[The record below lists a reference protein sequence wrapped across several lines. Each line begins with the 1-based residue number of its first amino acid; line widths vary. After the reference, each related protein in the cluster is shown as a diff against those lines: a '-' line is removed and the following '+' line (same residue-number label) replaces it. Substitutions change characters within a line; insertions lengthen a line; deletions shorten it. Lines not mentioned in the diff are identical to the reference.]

1 MPILR
6 NCLLLQRVLE
16 KTASHLVGKRDY
28 PVLRSDPGRQNMCRN
43 KHRNTE
49 QCGPWEH
56 EEAWTLPGM
65 SCLEGWSLQ
74 TSSYMTNKSCF
85 STSCLGPLFH
95 DNLFGGFDRD
105 LNPARMWGAE
115 NPRPKAVRQSSTS
128 RKTGI
133 REGYITAF
141 ERCCLES
148 IGIQINFCLHSLR
161 SIDIPCMSM
170 SVTTAS
176 MQSYLPSQQ
185 PLMIFP
191 KRPFFVQCLDLITWQ
206 LMIWGESCH
215 DVIIHA
221 NIT

>member
-1 MPILR
+1 MRSLGARRGLDLARHVLLR
-6 NCLLLQRVLE
+6 RLV
-16 KTASHLVGKRDY
+16 ASNVII
-28 PVLRSDPGRQNMCRN
+28 
-43 KHRNTE
+43 
-49 QCGPWEH
+49 
-56 EEAWTLPGM
+56 
-65 SCLEGWSLQ
+65 
-74 TSSYMTNKSCF
+74 YMTNKSCF

-141 ERCCLES
+141 ERYYLES

-161 SIDIPCMSM
+161 SIDIPCMSI

-185 PLMIFP
+185 PLIIFP
-191 KRPFFVQCLDLITWQ
+191 IQSNVAVSGNVPFSYNVLI
-206 LMIWGESCH
+206 
-215 DVIIHA
+215 
-221 NIT
+221 

>member
-1 MPILR
+1 MRSLGARRGLDLARHVLLR
-6 NCLLLQRVLE
+6 RLV
-16 KTASHLVGKRDY
+16 ASNVII
-28 PVLRSDPGRQNMCRN
+28 
-43 KHRNTE
+43 
-49 QCGPWEH
+49 
-56 EEAWTLPGM
+56 
-65 SCLEGWSLQ
+65 
-74 TSSYMTNKSCF
+74 YMTNKSCF

-161 SIDIPCMSM
+161 SIDIPCMSI

-191 KRPFFVQCLDLITWQ
+191 IQSNVAVSGNVPFSYNVLI
-206 LMIWGESCH
+206 
-215 DVIIHA
+215 
-221 NIT
+221 